1 MVNYIALLVASVVG
15 YIIPMIWYAPPLFG
29 KQWMKYAGIK
39 EMKMSPSVMF
49 FGFIITIVFNFV
61 IAWIVSLA
69 NAATFVQGMG
79 IGALLWLGFIATSQ
93 LDGVLYVKKPLA
105 LYWITSIQYLIS
117 MAVVAGILA
126 VWK

>member
-39 EMKMSPSVMF
+39 EMKMSPSVML
-49 FGFIITIVFNFV
+49 FGFIITILFNFA
-61 IAWIVSLA
+61 IAWVVSLA
-69 NAATFVQGMG
+69 NVTTFINGMG
-79 IGALLWLGFIATSQ
+79 VGALLWLGFIATSQ
-93 LDGVLYVKKPLA
+93 LDGILYAKGPLA

-117 MAVVAGILA
+117 MTVVGGILA
-126 VWK
+126 VWR